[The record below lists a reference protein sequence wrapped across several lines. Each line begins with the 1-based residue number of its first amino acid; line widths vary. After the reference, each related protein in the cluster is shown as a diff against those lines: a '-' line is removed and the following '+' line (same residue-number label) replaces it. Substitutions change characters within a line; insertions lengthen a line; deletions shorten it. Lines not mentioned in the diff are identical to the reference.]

1 MSDVNTELVSQRFI
15 YAKKRESRERL
26 PASSRGLKNGNIK
39 KYINHLNNNF
49 IILVIKWK
57 INLKI

>member
-15 YAKKRESRERL
+15 YAKKRESRERP

-49 IILVIKWK
+49 IILVIK
-57 INLKI
+57 